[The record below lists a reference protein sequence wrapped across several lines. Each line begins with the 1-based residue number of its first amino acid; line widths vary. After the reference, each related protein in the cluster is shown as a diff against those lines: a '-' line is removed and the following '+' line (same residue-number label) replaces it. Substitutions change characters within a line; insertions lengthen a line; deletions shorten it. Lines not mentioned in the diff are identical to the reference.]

1 MTSRVTLNLKRQGDK
16 EFESCEHQCSIDWSM
31 PSKPAPVLGMHFAD
45 NSHLRSHSSY
55 FSTVFSSTPMPSISI
70 DAGPMDDAQYFGDK
84 VLVNEYADVESARHE
99 QISP

>member
-1 MTSRVTLNLKRQGDK
+1 
-16 EFESCEHQCSIDWSM
+16 
-31 PSKPAPVLGMHFAD
+31 
-45 NSHLRSHSSY
+45 
-55 FSTVFSSTPMPSISI
+55 MPSISI